1 MARDERNST
10 QTPALG
16 AHGGQ
21 AGDALAEVASILA
34 GAMLR
39 LRGRRAGT
47 VKKRGI
53 SRDNQ
58 LGCPGETRPPAVN
71 LQRKG

>member
-1 MARDERNST
+1 MAEDERNST
-10 QTPALG
+10 HTPALSAPG
-16 AHGGQ
+16 DQ

-47 VKKRGI
+47 AKKREI
-53 SRDNQ
+53 SRDNP
-58 LGCPGETRPPAVN
+58 LGGPGETRPPAVN